1 MYARACGSVC
11 MCVCVCVCV
20 CLCVCVFGP
29 PGQFAGKGVADGKL
43 YLPVECVNTLS
54 RTSGELY
61 LPVERE

>member
-1 MYARACGSVC
+1 